1 MLTCFLWLNYSSPA
15 HAQRNTTEREIINE
29 MNTAAKM
36 WNNGDL
42 NGYMDQYD
50 PQATMMMPG
59 GRVGLDS
66 IRKIYVK
73 YYFTG
78 GKPKQELSY
87 DSYQF
92 TQLGK
97 NYGLMTG
104 RFILK
109 ATANLPERIGRFS
122 EIMVHN
128 KTGWKI
134 LHDHSG

>member
-1 MLTCFLWLNYSSPA
+1 MLACFLWLIYPGLVY
-15 HAQRNTTEREIINE
+15 AQRKTTEREIIKE
-29 MNTAAKM
+29 MNAAAKM

-42 NGYMDQYD
+42 NGYMAQYD

-59 GRVGLDS
+59 GCVGLDS

-87 DSYQF
+87 DNYQF

-104 RFILK
+104 RFILSPS
-109 ATANLPERIGRFS
+109 TNLPERTGRFS
-122 EIMVHN
+122 VVLVRHKN
-128 KTGWKI
+128 GWKI